1 MRKLA
6 FSCRSATS
14 SGRLTSCSTRSGSAV
29 CDRALPARALPPL
42 LPPPPPPP
50 PPLAA
55 FPPPSPLPS
64 AEPPPFAAAGGGAS
78 GFAASCWCSD
88 AFSSW
93 SRQAKQVGLSKQ
105 VLYSVR
111 AVYCSSWYR
120 VYTLACSRRS
130 CCAKDACSCCDT
142 CCDTCASS
150 CTTGRFWMFLAREAY
165 CSVLS
170 VSSRWCLQ

>member
-93 SRQAKQVGLSKQ
+93 SRQAKQVGRQ
-105 VLYSVR
+105 
-111 AVYCSSWYR
+111 
-120 VYTLACSRRS
+120 
-130 CCAKDACSCCDT
+130 
-142 CCDTCASS
+142 
-150 CTTGRFWMFLAREAY
+150 
-165 CSVLS
+165 
-170 VSSRWCLQ
+170 